1 MTYSILYSLV
11 YTSGLYDNICQLNL
25 NTHGGQMT
33 QYKVVREKIFLDI
46 SIYSDEKKAYIML
59 VLFIVLLISYL
70 KVVFL
75 FLMNL
80 KFI

>member
-1 MTYSILYSLV
+1 MEISKNIFSRT
-11 YTSGLYDNICQLNL
+11 TLYDNICQLNL

-59 VLFIVLLISYL
+59 VLFIIT
-70 KVVFL
+70 
-75 FLMNL
+75 
-80 KFI
+80 KFKI